1 MPSLAISAARYFAAA
16 LLALGCLGASAQ
28 TQAALHPVSAPSQEN
43 ASPSLTMSGPV
54 LPLYHAV
61 RTVGLDPQ
69 RVYKIR
75 EAEIDREDV
84 HLWLTDGTIA
94 FTRAV
99 DGHVTGAYF
108 EGDGEVL
115 IRPPD
120 RMERASLGLFINA
133 GVLEERF
140 SSAYLRFNDDTAK
153 DLQPYL
159 RPPDD
164 AADFIARND
173 AKAQSLAAMDA
184 MRLCISFTSTPPTA
198 APGEPPPIPD
208 RFFHAR
214 VAGERY
220 GVFDVVFDTRSPE
233 QIVVGNAGS
242 HDNEVYYD
250 LWMNFPM
257 RSLRKT
263 PLSDT
268 RFGGPTG
275 PLWTPHLLAI
285 SKYTINGTLDTSH
298 NLAADATLDVEV
310 KEGGS
315 RVVLFELSRYLQV
328 KQVEYEGKPLEFIQ
342 NEALEGSELSRRGND
357 TIAVV
362 FPQPLQPGAHFALR
376 FSYSGSVLSD
386 AGGGLLYVGAR
397 GTWYPNRGIAMANY
411 DLTFR
416 FPQPWTLVATGK
428 RVSLEREGGGFVGHW
443 VSEQPIP
450 IAGFNLGE
458 YVLSSVKTASDIVV
472 DAYAARG
479 TEYQRSAPNAANT
492 SSPLL
497 SPHAPGTVEPVPF
510 PPPLQNPAGTGQSLA
525 ERAATTLSSL
535 SQMLGPYAFSTLS
548 LTENPSAE
556 SQGWPGLIFLS
567 SYAYLQPEQLRAM
580 NLSQA
585 DAIIYSE
592 VMMPH
597 ELAHQWYG
605 DKVSWA
611 SYHEQ
616 WLLEALANYC
626 SLLLL
631 ERSQPADVQLTLEN
645 YRQILASRSRE
656 GRRIVE
662 AGPVTLGSRLS
673 SSHFPNGYE
682 VITYGRGTWLI
693 HMLRWMLRDASRT
706 PAQPN
711 GNDTL
716 FLALLRNL
724 VVRYQGKEITNTDF
738 EQSVE
743 ELLPRSL
750 WFENRQSLD
759 WFFDGWVNGT
769 AFPQLELTG
778 ARFSHARAGAAG
790 SRAAAAHEQ
799 TVSGSIHQNS
809 APFDLVTSVPVY
821 GVAGDK
827 QIYLGRVFAEGAE
840 THFSL
845 PAPADV
851 KQVVLDPFHTVL
863 TEP

>member
-1 MPSLAISAARYFAAA
+1 MKYPAIPATRFVPLALALLFAVCGAAQQRAA
-16 LLALGCLGASAQ
+16 LTPPPQ
-28 TQAALHPVSAPSQEN
+28 IQPEAP
-43 ASPSLTMSGPV
+43 APLVSGPV
-54 LPLYHAV
+54 LPLYRAL
-61 RTVGLDPQ
+61 RDVGLDPQ

-84 HLWLTDGTIA
+84 HFWLNDGTIA
-94 FTRAV
+94 FTQAV
-99 DGHVTGAYF
+99 DGHITGAYF

-133 GVLEERF
+133 GVLEEEF
-140 SSAYLRFNDDTAK
+140 TSAYLRFNDDTAN
-153 DLQPYL
+153 DLKPFL

-164 AADFIARND
+164 AADFVAQNDSKARNL
-173 AKAQSLAAMDA
+173 AQIDA
-184 MRLCISFTSTPPTA
+184 MRLCISFTSAPPMA

-208 RFFHAR
+208 RLLHVR
-214 VAGERY
+214 VAGEHY
-220 GVFDVVFDTRSPE
+220 GVFDVFFDTRSPE
-233 QIVVGNAGS
+233 QIVVGNAS
-242 HDNEVYYD
+242 AHENVTYYD
-250 LWMNFPM
+250 LWMSFPM

-275 PLWTPHLLAI
+275 PMWTPHVLSI
-285 SKYTINGTLDTSH
+285 GKYTIN
-298 NLAADATLDVEV
+298 ATLDPSRNLSADAKLDIHV
-310 KEGGS
+310 KQGGT
-315 RVVLFELSRYLQV
+315 RIVLFELSRYLQV
-328 KQVEYEGKPLEFIQ
+328 KQIEYQGQSLEFLQ
-342 NEALEGSELSRRGND
+342 NEAVEGSELSRRGND

-362 FPQPLQPGAHFALR
+362 FPAPLQPGANFPLK
-376 FSYSGSVLSD
+376 FSYSGSVLAD

-416 FPQPWTLVATGK
+416 WPQPWSLIATGK
-428 RVSLEREGGGFVGHW
+428 RLSLEREGDGFVGHW

-458 YVLSSVKTASDIVV
+458 YVESSAKALNIEVN
-472 DAYAARG
+472 AYAAHG
-479 TEYQRSAPNAANT
+479 GDEQRSVPNASNG
-492 SSPLL
+492 SSLL
-497 SPHAPGTVEPVPF
+497 SPHAPGTMEPVPL
-510 PPPLQNPAGTGQSLA
+510 PRPLQDPGGTGKSLA
-525 ERAATTLSSL
+525 ERAAETLTAE
-535 SQMLGPYAFSTLS
+535 SQMLGPYPFSALS

-567 SYAYLQPEQLRAM
+567 SYAYLQPEQLRAL

-605 DKVSWA
+605 DQVTWA

-616 WLLEALANYC
+616 WLLEGLANYI

-631 ERSQPADVQLTLEN
+631 ERAQPADVQLTLEN
-645 YRQILASRSRE
+645 YRLILASRSRE
-656 GRRIVE
+656 GRRMVE

-682 VITYGRGTWLI
+682 IITYGRGTWLM

-706 PAQPN
+706 PSNPA
-711 GNDTL
+711 GDDSV
-716 FLALLRNL
+716 FLGLLRDL
-724 VVRYQGKEITNTDF
+724 VQQYRGKEITNTDF
-738 EQSVE
+738 EEAVE
-743 ELLPRSL
+743 AVLPKSL
-750 WFENRQSLD
+750 WFEKRQSLD

-769 AFPQLELTG
+769 AFPQLELSG
-778 ARFSHARAGAAG
+778 AKVVHTARGAVA
-790 SRAAAAHEQ
+790 
-799 TVSGSIHQNS
+799 SGTIHQGD

-821 GVAGDK
+821 GVAGEHK
-827 QIYLGRVFAEGAE
+827 VYLGRVFAEGAD
-840 THFSL
+840 THFTL
-845 PAPADV
+845 PAPAEV
-851 KQVVLDPFHTVL
+851 KELLLDPYHTVL
-863 TEP
+863 TAP

>member
-1 MPSLAISAARYFAAA
+1 MLRILLCLMSGWLGLSAA
-16 LLALGCLGASAQ
+16 AQ
-28 TQAALHPVSAPSQEN
+28 SVPPSSPQ
-43 ASPSLTMSGPV
+43 ASPPPEISDTSGPV
-54 LPLYHAV
+54 LPLYRAL
-61 RTVGLDPQ
+61 RSVGLDPQ
-69 RVYKIR
+69 RVFKIR

-94 FTRAV
+94 FTQAV

-108 EGDGEVL
+108 EGEGEVL

-133 GVLEERF
+133 GVLEEKF

-153 DLQPYL
+153 ELQPFL
-159 RPPDD
+159 RPPEE
-164 AADFIARND
+164 AAAFVAANDGKART
-173 AKAQSLAAMDA
+173 LAEMDA
-184 MRLCISFTSTPPTA
+184 MRLCISFTSTAPTP
-198 APGEPPPIPD
+198 APGEPPPVPD
-208 RFFHAR
+208 RLLHAR
-214 VAGERY
+214 IGGERY
-220 GVFDVVFDTRSPE
+220 GVFDVFFDTRSPE
-233 QIVVGNAGS
+233 QVVVGNAS
-242 HDNEVYYD
+242 AHQDQIYYD
-250 LWMNFPM
+250 LWMSFPM

-268 RFGGPTG
+268 RFGGPSG
-275 PLWTPHLLAI
+275 PLWTPHVLTI
-285 SKYTINGTLDTSH
+285 SSYTINTTLDPSH
-298 NLAADATLDVEV
+298 NLTADATLDVDV
-310 KEGGS
+310 KQGGT
-315 RVVLFELSRYLQV
+315 RIVLFELSRYLQV
-328 KQVEYEGKPLEFIQ
+328 KRVEYEGKQLEVIQ
-342 NEALEGSELSRRGND
+342 NEAVEGSELSRRGND

-362 FPQPLQPGAHFALR
+362 FPAPLQPGAHFRLR
-376 FSYSGSVLSD
+376 FSYTGSVLSD
-386 AGGGLLYVGAR
+386 AGGGLFYVGAR

-416 FPQPWTLVATGK
+416 FPQPLSLVATGK
-428 RVSLEREGGGFVGHW
+428 RVSLEREGDVFVGHW
-443 VSEQPIP
+443 ISEQPIP

-458 YVLSSVKTASDIVV
+458 YVRSSAKAEKVEV

-479 TEYQRSAPNAANT
+479 TEYQRSAPGATNG

-497 SPHAPGTVEPVPF
+497 SPHAPGTVEPVPM
-510 PPPLQNPAGTGQSLA
+510 PPPLQNPADTGKSLA
-525 ERAATTLSSL
+525 ERAAETLDDL
-535 SQMLGPYAFSTLS
+535 SRMLGPYAFSTLS

-580 NLSQA
+580 NLSPA
-585 DAIIYSE
+585 DTIIYSE

-631 ERSQPADVQLTLEN
+631 ESTRPADVQLTLEN
-645 YRQILASRSRE
+645 YRQILSSKSSE

-662 AGPVTLGSRLS
+662 AGPVTLGTRLS

-682 VITYGRGTWLI
+682 VITYGRGTWII

-706 PAQPN
+706 PANPQ
-711 GNDTL
+711 GDDTV
-716 FLALLRNL
+716 FLTLLHNL
-724 VVRYQGKEITNTDF
+724 VDRYQEKQITNADF
-738 EQSVE
+738 EQALE
-743 ELLPRSL
+743 EVLPRSL
-750 WFENRQSLD
+750 WFENRKSLD

-769 AFPQLELTG
+769 AFPQLEVAG
-778 ARFSHARAGAAG
+778 VKFSRTAKA
-790 SRAAAAHEQ
+790 
-799 TVSGSIHQNS
+799 TMVSGVIHQNS

-821 GVAGDK
+821 GVTDDG

-840 THFSL
+840 TRFTL
-845 PAPADV
+845 PAPSDV
-851 KQVVLDPFHTVL
+851 KQLELDPYHTVL